1 MRLTN
6 RRHALAVATLI
17 LTMGFI
23 GSTAL
28 AQSSTGSPQ
37 TTSGFSRPS
46 KKSKVAFP
54 GVGIVNKIP
63 VKEGD
68 TVKEGQLLMNQL
80 DTIEQKEL
88 ELLQMQAKSTAKI
101 KANEFDL
108 GVKKSVLERKKKQYD
123 QQTAS
128 LQELEEAQL
137 NVNLAEKNLEAAR
150 EEKEQAAK
158 KAEGQQAKIDQMKLL
173 SPFNGQV
180 LKITANLGEA
190 SGPQSQ
196 DGAITIVD
204 NSTLWID
211 VPELPTHT
219 VNQLKMG
226 QVLEVQYPQETTWQQ
241 AKIIY
246 FAPEA
251 DPGGQTQMFRLEMAN
266 PNNIASGQQV
276 KVKLP
281 DNLAQAQA
289 SQQDATAQ
297 AVK

>member
-6 RRHALAVATLI
+6 RRHVVFVATLI
-17 LTMGFI
+17 LTVGFAAT
-23 GSTAL
+23 SVW
-28 AQSSTGSPQ
+28 AQSPTSVQ
-37 TTSGFSRPS
+37 TTNGFTRPS

-54 GVGIVNKIP
+54 GVGIVSKIP

-68 TVKEGQLLMNQL
+68 AIKEGQLLMNQL

-108 GVKKSVLERKKKQYD
+108 GVKQSVLERKKKQVANNS
-123 QQTAS
+123 AS
-128 LQELEEAQL
+128 IQELEEAQL
-137 NVNLAEKNLEAAR
+137 NVNLAEKNLEAAK

-158 KAEGQQAKIDQMKLL
+158 KAEGQQAKIEQMKLL
-173 SPFNGQV
+173 APFSGQV

-211 VPELPTHT
+211 VPELPTHE
-219 VNQLKMG
+219 VDQLKMD
-226 QVLEVQYPQETTWQQ
+226 QELEVKYSQDAQWQK

-251 DPGGQTQMFRLEMAN
+251 DPGGQTRMFRLEMAN
-266 PNNIASGQQV
+266 PNNVASGQQV
-276 KVKLP
+276 SVKLP
-281 DNLAQAQA
+281 DNIARAQAT
-289 SQQDATAQ
+289 QQDATAQ
-297 AVK
+297 VAK

>member
-1 MRLTN
+1 MKLTI
-6 RRHALAVATLI
+6 RRHAIAVAMLI
-17 LTMGFI
+17 LTVGFAAA
-23 GSTAL
+23 SVSAET
-28 AQSSTGSPQ
+28 TGSPA
-37 TTSGFSRPS
+37 TTSGFTRPS

-54 GVGIVNKIP
+54 GIGVVSKIP

-68 TVKEGQLLMNQL
+68 VVKEGQLLMNQL
-80 DTIEQKEL
+80 DNVEQKEL

-108 GVKKSVLERKKKQYD
+108 SVKQSVLERKKKQVANNS
-123 QQTAS
+123 AS
-128 LQELEEAQL
+128 IQELEEAQL
-137 NVNLAEKNLEAAR
+137 NVNLAEKNLEAAK

-158 KAEGQQAKIDQMKLL
+158 KSEGQQAKIDQMRML

-211 VPELPTHT
+211 VPELPTHM
-219 VNQLKMG
+219 VDQLKMD
-226 QVLEVQYPQETTWQQ
+226 QVLEVKYPQEKDWQK

-251 DPGGQTQMFRLEMAN
+251 DPGGQTRMFRLELAN
-266 PNNIASGQQV
+266 PKNVASGQQV
-276 KVKLP
+276 SVKLP
-281 DNLAQAQA
+281 DNIAALQAPQP
-289 SQQDATAQ
+289 DVTAQ
-297 AVK
+297 AGK